1 MLTVEDHSRDSIGM
15 TYVYPVLSRRAGGL
29 SVGINLNPNN
39 KCNWRCIYCQ
49 VPNLKRGSAPEI
61 DLGKLESELHPF
73 LQDVVNGTFFDRE
86 NVEPTLRNIKDIA
99 LSGNGEST
107 SATEFDQIIILI
119 GKVMREFDLVGNI
132 KLVLITNGSYI
143 QRSHVQKGLQ
153 TMAELNGEVWFKL
166 DSATETGMK
175 NINSINRSINSV
187 MSNLDRACRL
197 CPTWLQT
204 CVFKKNGQPPSE
216 KEQDAYISFVQQI
229 LSNNTP
235 LKGILLYGLARPSLQ
250 PEAPELTTLEPA
262 WLESFAERLRKLSL
276 PVKVSI

>member
-1 MLTVEDHSRDSIGM
+1 MLTVEDHSRDSVGM

-49 VPNLKRGSAPEI
+49 VPDLKRGSAPEI
-61 DLGKLESELHPF
+61 DLQKLESELHQF
-73 LQDVVNGTFFDRE
+73 LQDVIKGDFFDRE
-86 NVEPTLRNIKDIA
+86 NVALSLRNVKDIA

-107 SATEFDQIIILI
+107 SATKFDQVIILI
-119 GKVMREFDLVGNI
+119 GQIMRQFDLVGSI

-166 DSATETGMK
+166 DSATESGMK

-187 MSNLDRACRL
+187 ITNLDRASRL

-204 CVFKKNGQPPSE
+204 CMFEKDGEAPLE
-216 KEQDAYISFVQQI
+216 KEQNAYLGFLEQV

-250 PEAPELTTLEPA
+250 PEALTLSTLEPA
-262 WLESFAERLRKLSL
+262 WLENFAERIRKLSL